1 MNLTQLKLPSNKDFV
16 IFFKSIFFFISIYLY
31 LIEKSLL
38 FYIFSSLFSV
48 FLIITIVKPSLLK
61 PLNKLWMMLGYL
73 MGMVMN
79 PIVMGVIFFLMITP
93 IAIII
98 RILKRDELLIKKKAR
113 HSMWNIRLENQ
124 IKPESFNNQF

>member
-1 MNLTQLKLPSNKDFV
+1 MNLTQLKLPSNKDFG
-16 IFFKSIFFFISIYLY
+16 IFFTSIFFFISIYLY